1 MKLIH
6 YTDVE
11 ANVVGVEGAKNVTM
25 RMLISEP
32 DGAPNFRMR
41 FFEVGPGGSTPY
53 HQHPWEHEVFVV
65 EGEGACVDEA
75 RNEHPVWSGCAVFIP
90 PNEWHCLVNKGETAL
105 KFLCIVPTE
114 EVQKWRATELGTPR
128 E

>member
-1 MKLIH
+1 MRLIH

-11 ANVVGVEGAKNVTM
+11 AKPVGDEGAKHVAM

-32 DGAPNFRMR
+32 NGAQNFRMR
-41 FFEVGPGGSTPY
+41 FFEVGPGGATPY

-75 RNEHPVWSGCAVFIP
+75 RKEHPLRPGSAIFVP
-90 PNEWHCLVNKGETAL
+90 PNEWHCFTNKGKVPL
-105 KFLCIVPTE
+105 KFLCLVPTQ
-114 EVQKWRATELGTPR
+114 EVCNWRKQ
-128 E
+128 